1 MNWRIIVKCSVVHHI
16 RPHAEGHSLG
26 ICPEKDDH
34 HHPLPHHHHH
44 HHQDGEGSIKND
56 DRTSQGQGWR
66 AVQYGGRLQRV
77 IIISCKLFI
86 IGLLSNKLVYHWFF
100 FGLSLVYH

>member
-1 MNWRIIVKCSVVHHI
+1 MYRRIIVEGSVVHHI

-26 ICPEKDDH
+26 ICPEKHDD
-34 HHPLPHHHHH
+34 HHHHH
-44 HHQDGEGSIKND
+44 HHDED
-56 DRTSQGQGWR
+56 DEAQKSKTSQGQGWR

-77 IIISCKLFI
+77 IIILCKLFI
-86 IGLLSNKLVYHWFF
+86 IGLLSNKLVYHWLF

>member
-44 HHQDGEGSIKND
+44 HQDGEGSIKND

-66 AVQYGGRLQRV
+66 AVQYGGRLQRIIV
-77 IIISCKLFI
+77 ILYKLFS
-86 IGLLSNKLVYHWFF
+86 IGFYRTQV
-100 FGLSLVYH
+100 SLGSDLWV